1 MEYLTDEKETQFA
14 FAKHFDSE
22 LKLYKSMII
31 INLVEQYG
39 KEEIIF
45 EAYGNHV
52 RTIDQGSSAQS

>member
-1 MEYLTDEKETQFA
+1 MEYLTDDDETQIA
-14 FAKHFDSE
+14 FANHFDSE

-31 INLVEQYG
+31 INLVEQCG

-52 RTIDQGSSAQS
+52 RIDQVPITY